1 MTKKNNSYNR
11 TRMSN
16 DQPFFEKAPT
26 SAWRRGATNSNS
38 KKRSIYGN
46 GKTVDQI
53 VGIANESKASSF
65 SSSKNRPVSKD
76 SLLQLLAIQDPKQP
90 VMVKGVIT
98 EIYPEAFAYA
108 LSDPTT
114 TIRVEILPEEG
125 HEESSWVDVAEN
137 RLKDSLKIL
146 HHPKSVYENDQ
157 ALMDA
162 NTNMED
168 PSRLIEGCGLLIYLK
183 SIASFILIKGY
194 PHHVATLYYASRF
207 AQLRED
213 ILEEQT
219 RLLPKHLLI
228 EMKKKITKKWK
239 NSVMDKWMRDQAE
252 CSLTTFTR
260 ERPSE
265 RILFS
270 VACTSP
276 VFSHQTLSE
285 TIMDRKERYSPLRE
299 FLNNHLKELEE
310 ENGSALG
317 YASEELIYDREVLL
331 TAVRQDG
338 NNTLRSFLY
347 HRPNLWDYPTT
358 KPFTQYD
365 YELFS
370 DKPFILEKIKA
381 GCQEVFNYAPRDII
395 EDR

>member
-137 RLKDSLKIL
+137 RLK
-146 HHPKSVYENDQ
+146 VG
-157 ALMDA
+157 
-162 NTNMED
+162 T
-168 PSRLIEGCGLLIYLK
+168 R
-183 SIASFILIKGY
+183 
-194 PHHVATLYYASRF
+194 V
-207 AQLRED
+207 QLVV
-213 ILEEQT
+213 QW
-219 RLLPKHLLI
+219 
-228 EMKKKITKKWK
+228 KKK
-239 NSVMDKWMRDQAE
+239 
-252 CSLTTFTR
+252 
-260 ERPSE
+260 
-265 RILFS
+265 
-270 VACTSP
+270 
-276 VFSHQTLSE
+276 
-285 TIMDRKERYSPLRE
+285 
-299 FLNNHLKELEE
+299 
-310 ENGSALG
+310 
-317 YASEELIYDREVLL
+317 
-331 TAVRQDG
+331 
-338 NNTLRSFLY
+338 
-347 HRPNLWDYPTT
+347 PNLID
-358 KPFTQYD
+358 FVCFQ
-365 YELFS
+365 S
-370 DKPFILEKIKA
+370 
-381 GCQEVFNYAPRDII
+381 N
-395 EDR
+395 